1 MVPLAGPAAIRDHR
15 AAMNR
20 STLLLL
26 IALTFFWGINWPIMK
41 VGLSEFS
48 VWTFRALASVT
59 GAMGLFAIAW
69 ASSASLHVPRG
80 ERFGLVV
87 AALLNITLWNV
98 LILFGLDLMA
108 SGRASIL
115 AFTMPLWATFI
126 GSFVLGERLTRR
138 HVLGLCLGLA
148 GMALLL
154 AGDIRALG
162 AAPLGALLVVAAAI
176 SWAGG
181 TVAVK
186 YYRFTMSP
194 TVLVAWQQV
203 IGVIPIVIIALMQER
218 IIGPVTLWPAL
229 AVLYNMLVAS
239 IFCYWVWFRIVLR
252 VPIATSTIS
261 TLMIP
266 VLGIMSGALALGEQ
280 PGALDF
286 AALTLVAGAIAVVL
300 LPNRR

>member
-1 MVPLAGPAAIRDHR
+1 LIRDHR

-26 IALTFFWGINWPIMK
+26 IGLTFFWGINWPIMK

-59 GAMGLFAIAW
+59 GAIGLFAIAR
-69 ASSASLHVPRG
+69 AGGASLRVPVG
-80 ERFGLVV
+80 ERLGLVV

-98 LILFGLDLMA
+98 LILFGLGLMA
-108 SGRASIL
+108 SGRAAIL
-115 AFTMPLWATFI
+115 AFTMPLWATVI
-126 GSFVLGERLTRR
+126 GSFVLGERLGRR
-138 HVLGLCLGLA
+138 QVLGLGLGLS

-162 AAPLGALLVVAAAI
+162 AAPLGALLVVGAAI

-186 YYRFTMSP
+186 YYRFTMTP

-203 IGVIPIVIIALMQER
+203 IGVIPIVTMALMQDTM
-218 IIGPVTLWPAL
+218 IGPVTLWPAL

-239 IFCYWVWFRIVLR
+239 IFCYWVWFRVVLS
-252 VPIATSTIS
+252 VPVATSPIS
-261 TLMIP
+261 TLMRP
-266 VLGIMSGALALGEQ
+266 VLGVISGALALGER

-286 AALTLVAGAIAVVL
+286 AALVLVAGAIAVVL
-300 LPNRR
+300 LPNRPSRR

>member
-1 MVPLAGPAAIRDHR
+1 
-15 AAMNR
+15 MNR

-26 IALTFFWGINWPIMK
+26 IGLTFFWGINWPIMK

-59 GAMGLFAIAW
+59 GAIGLFAIAR
-69 ASSASLHVPRG
+69 AGGASLRVPVG
-80 ERFGLVV
+80 ERLGLVV

-98 LILFGLDLMA
+98 LILFGLGLMA
-108 SGRASIL
+108 SGRAAIL
-115 AFTMPLWATFI
+115 AFTMPLWATVI
-126 GSFVLGERLTRR
+126 GSFVLGERLGRR
-138 HVLGLCLGLA
+138 QVLGLGLGLS

-162 AAPLGALLVVAAAI
+162 AAPLGALLVVGAAI

-186 YYRFTMSP
+186 YYRFTMTP

-203 IGVIPIVIIALMQER
+203 IGVIPIVTMALMQDTM
-218 IIGPVTLWPAL
+218 IGPVTLWPAL

-239 IFCYWVWFRIVLR
+239 IFCYWVWFRVVLS
-252 VPIATSTIS
+252 VPVATSTIS

-266 VLGIMSGALALGEQ
+266 VLGVISGALALGER

-286 AALTLVAGAIAVVL
+286 AALVLVAGAIAVVL
-300 LPNRR
+300 LPNRPSRR